1 MSLLDAGGNCLP
13 TDWNSADDQKN
24 LILLPV
30 TGLYTTA
37 FWQHILSWHTR
48 RRKNSCLCSLHERSR
63 VPSPS
68 ALLLKH
74 YLTAEDFKVI
84 FFSPPVE
91 LQVTLHIHLL
101 FPSSW
106 SWKTHWFSTCGPMRL
121 IQYSYG
127 DPSQQHT
134 VNCRGA
140 LMDTGLLVFGSLS
153 STLAVT
159 SLSCQSCNWMEI

>member
-24 LILLPV
+24 LILLTV

-37 FWQHILSWHTR
+37 FWQYILSWHTR
-48 RRKNSCLCSLHERSR
+48 HRKNSCLCSLHERSR

-84 FFSPPVE
+84 FFSPR
-91 LQVTLHIHLL
+91 LNCRLL
-101 FPSSW
+101 CISVCYSHHHGHGRLIDSVLVDPCG
-106 SWKTHWFSTCGPMRL
+106 WFS
-121 IQYSYG
+121 I
-127 DPSQQHT
+127 HT
-134 VNCRGA
+134 VTPHNNTPSIA
-140 LMDTGLLVFGSLS
+140 EVLS
-153 STLAVT
+153 WTLAYWSSGL
-159 SLSCQSCNWMEI
+159 SLVPLQSHRCVRNKLSEL